1 VTLEL
6 NGKPVVFIDTPGLA
20 WQPSEEALPEDRERH
35 RAQDILLRNKGR
47 IDRLKDP
54 MPAVAYIVSR
64 AETEDLMVFYSLPAF
79 TKGNVDAFLAGVAR
93 AHALIKKVT
102 QCLTLPCHVR
112 C

>member
-1 VTLEL
+1 MTLEL